1 MKSKTIYIFAN
12 SYKPV
17 LGGVQTVASQFAEGC
32 RRRGYRTIVITN
44 LYPRYLRIYE
54 RISQVPVIRLP
65 FANADKHIKN
75 MLMFGV
81 SFIMLFLFFLFR
93 RPDYVYVHFPLS
105 QSSCITALHRI
116 FKFKIITCFHG
127 HDVLRYDEGY
137 SKESVQYKAQ
147 KKLLTQSAQVTA
159 CAGYL
164 AHCVQRVFGCK
175 NVHTVYNG
183 VDLTRFKDRK
193 PCPTMP
199 GCSPYLFAWG
209 RLEEIKGFNLLLQA
223 FANCK
228 KSHGLKLL
236 IAGEGTQREYLQR
249 MIEELGLKDSAVLIG
264 RLVPD
269 DIVQYAQNSEINI
282 IPSRRE
288 TFGIVALE
296 AIAAKQP
303 IIATNSGGLP
313 EIMSDKYGLTVPV
326 DAGEIRK
333 AIDKILTKEISFDY
347 SDTEEY
353 LKHFTIKKMVENYLL
368 LQSNFNGC

>member
-1 MKSKTIYIFAN
+1 
-12 SYKPV
+12 
-17 LGGVQTVASQFAEGC
+17 
-32 RRRGYRTIVITN
+32 
-44 LYPRYLRIYE
+44 
-54 RISQVPVIRLP
+54 
-65 FANADKHIKN
+65 
-75 MLMFGV
+75 
-81 SFIMLFLFFLFR
+81 
-93 RPDYVYVHFPLS
+93 
-105 QSSCITALHRI
+105 
-116 FKFKIITCFHG
+116 
-127 HDVLRYDEGY
+127 
-137 SKESVQYKAQ
+137 
-147 KKLLTQSAQVTA
+147 
-159 CAGYL
+159 
-164 AHCVQRVFGCK
+164 
-175 NVHTVYNG
+175 
-183 VDLTRFKDRK
+183 
-193 PCPTMP
+193 MP

-288 TFGIVALE
+288 PFGIVALE

-353 LKHFTIKKMVENYLL
+353 LKHFTIKRMVENYLL

>member
-1 MKSKTIYIFAN
+1 M
-12 SYKPV
+12 
-17 LGGVQTVASQFAEGC
+17 
-32 RRRGYRTIVITN
+32 
-44 LYPRYLRIYE
+44 
-54 RISQVPVIRLP
+54 
-65 FANADKHIKN
+65 
-75 MLMFGV
+75 
-81 SFIMLFLFFLFR
+81 
-93 RPDYVYVHFPLS
+93 
-105 QSSCITALHRI
+105 
-116 FKFKIITCFHG
+116 
-127 HDVLRYDEGY
+127 
-137 SKESVQYKAQ
+137 
-147 KKLLTQSAQVTA
+147 
-159 CAGYL
+159 
-164 AHCVQRVFGCK
+164 
-175 NVHTVYNG
+175 HTVYNG

-288 TFGIVALE
+288 PFGIVALE

-353 LKHFTIKKMVENYLL
+353 LKHFTIKRMVENYLL